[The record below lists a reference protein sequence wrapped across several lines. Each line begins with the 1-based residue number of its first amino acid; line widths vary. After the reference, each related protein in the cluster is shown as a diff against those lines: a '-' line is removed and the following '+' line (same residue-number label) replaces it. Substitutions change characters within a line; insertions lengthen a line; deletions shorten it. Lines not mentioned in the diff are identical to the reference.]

1 MGVIQILDLPKWA
14 ITLLIS
20 TPIILIIIN
29 GIFFGGGDVWQHV
42 VNNSL
47 LGWTFNS
54 ALVIVLCGMFVL
66 ISAVP
71 AAWIVTN
78 YNFYGRAFFEWSL
91 ILPLAIPGYVA
102 AIAYAD
108 LSGVAGPIQTLIQA
122 KFGLRANDYWFPEV
136 RNVMGC
142 AFILAGNLF
151 PYVYLTS
158 RAAFVNQTSDSIE
171 ASRTLGASQ
180 SRIFLQIGIPTAL
193 PAIIAGL
200 SLALMET
207 AADYGA
213 ADFLGVNTLTT
224 GLVRSWQSFGDV
236 NVAARIACILILI
249 AVILR
254 TVLNNSFRSLG
265 TEDNNTRWRNQKR
278 LTPSKRQSI
287 FLFLFC
293 AIILAWGFLI
303 PVTRLIWLS
312 VENLEYVSRVGE
324 ALKNTLLLSSIGT
337 LVTVIIGLALVFGT
351 SLAGRIANWV
361 ATAGYAT
368 PGAVLAIGAIIVA
381 GFLNMPLAG
390 FTAILILAWVY
401 ACRFTAVGIESINA
415 SLQQTP
421 AGIIEVARTMNI
433 RPIRRIL
440 NIDVRF
446 ALPGILIGTLVIFV
460 EILKELPATLIL
472 RPFNWDTLAVRA
484 YSYASD
490 DRLDASALPCVLI
503 ILAGLLPVSIL
514 CRQIALSRPGYVS

>member
-1 MGVIQILDLPKWA
+1 MIHILDLPKWA
-14 ITLLIS
+14 ITVLIS
-20 TPIILIIIN
+20 TPIILIIIS

-47 LGWTFNS
+47 LGWTSNS
-54 ALVIVLCGMFVL
+54 ALVIVLCGMSVL

-78 YNFYGRAFFEWSL
+78 YNFYGRALFEWSL

-108 LSGVAGPIQTLIQA
+108 LLGVAGPIQSLIQD
-122 KFGLRANDYWFPEV
+122 KFGLRANDYWFPDV
-136 RNVMGC
+136 QNVMGC

-180 SRIFLQIGIPTAL
+180 SRIFLRIAIPTAL

-254 TVLNNSFRSLG
+254 KVLNYSFRSRG
-265 TEDNNTRWRNQKR
+265 TEDNNTRWRNHKR
-278 LTPSKRQSI
+278 LTPSLKLSI

-351 SLAGRIANWV
+351 SLAGRIAKWV

-381 GFLNMPLAG
+381 VFLNMPLAG

-446 ALPGILIGTLVIFV
+446 ALPGILVGTLVIFV

-514 CRQIALSRPGYVS
+514 CRQLALSRPGYAS

>member
-1 MGVIQILDLPKWA
+1 MIQILDLPKWV

-20 TPIILIIIN
+20 TPIVLIIFN
-29 GIFFGGGDVWQHV
+29 GIFLGGGDVWHHV
-42 VNNSL
+42 VHNSL
-47 LGWTFNS
+47 LGWTFNT
-54 ALVIVLCGMFVL
+54 ALVIVLCGTFIL

-78 YNFYGRAFFEWSL
+78 YNFYGRALFEWSL
-91 ILPLAIPGYVA
+91 ILPLAIPGYVS

-108 LSGVAGPIQTLIQA
+108 LLGVAGPIQTLIQDW
-122 KFGLRANDYWFPEV
+122 FGLRSNDYWFPDV
-136 RNVMGC
+136 RNVLGC

-171 ASRTLGASQ
+171 ASRTLGASR
-180 SRIFLQIGIPTAL
+180 STIFTRIAIPTAL

-224 GLVRSWQSFGDV
+224 GLVRTWQNFGDV

-249 AVILR
+249 AIILR
-254 TVLNNSFRSLG
+254 TFLNYSARSRG
-265 TEDNNTRWRNQKR
+265 TEDNNTRWRNYNRTSLSPKH
-278 LTPSKRQSI
+278 SI
-287 FLFLFC
+287 LLFLFC
-293 AIILAWGFLI
+293 TIILCWGFLI
-303 PVTRLIWLS
+303 PVARLVWVS
-312 VENLEYVSRVGE
+312 VENFEFVSRVGE
-324 ALKNTLLLSSIGT
+324 ALKNTLLLSLIGT
-337 LVTVIIGLALVFGT
+337 LLTILIGLGLSFGT
-351 SLAGRIANWV
+351 SWAGRIAKGM

-381 GFLNMPLAG
+381 GFFKMPLAG
-390 FTAILILAWVY
+390 LTAVFILAWVY
-401 ACRFTAVGIESINA
+401 SCRFTAVGIESINA

-440 NIDVRF
+440 NVDAKF
-446 ALPGILIGTLVIFV
+446 ALPGILVGTLVVFV

-503 ILAGLLPVSIL
+503 ILAGLIPVSIL
-514 CRQIALSRPGYVS
+514 CRQLALSRPGYAS